1 METQTIERVKA
12 KGAAGPAG
20 IAAYL
25 GAAALVIAAAWYG
38 LAVKDV
44 TVAPAPQAPPG
55 ATPQAWLH
63 IYYRWLVTTLPQERL
78 YTSIA
83 IAGFLCLAVVAA
95 SVRDLL
101 GRDHALTRAAAFAL
115 WSGAGLWITGS
126 VIQLG
131 GHRAV
136 GLMATHTNPIQTTNS
151 IAFTV
156 DMIGQAFALA
166 AFALIGAGMLAFA
179 WAAAGHPSRR
189 RAWAGYTALVSL
201 LMFLAAWSYAAGNG
215 SLTDLILFA
224 GGLLALP
231 AWLIW
236 TALLTRAGDGS
247 GASSRAQGALAEQ
260 RS

>member
-1 METQTIERVKA
+1 MGTQTIERVKT
-12 KGAAGPAG
+12 KGAAGPAD

-38 LAVKDV
+38 LAVKGV
-44 TVAPAPQAPPG
+44 TATPAPQPPPG
-55 ATPQAWLH
+55 AAPQAWLH
-63 IYYRWLVTTLPQERL
+63 TYYRWLVTTLPQERL

-83 IAGFLCLAVVAA
+83 IAGFICLAVVAA
-95 SVRDLL
+95 YVRDLL
-101 GRDHALTRAAAFAL
+101 GRDHALTRAGAFAL
-115 WSGAGLWITGS
+115 WLGAGLWITGS

-166 AFALIGAGMLAFA
+166 AFALIGVGMLAFA
-179 WAAAGHPSRR
+179 SAAAGARTRH
-189 RAWAGYTALVSL
+189 RAWAGYTALISL
-201 LMFLAAWSYAAGNG
+201 LMLVAAWSYAAGNS
-215 SLTDLILFA
+215 SLTDLILLV

-231 AWLIW
+231 VWLAW
-236 TALLTRAGDGS
+236 TAALTRADGS
-247 GASSRAQGALAEQ
+247 GRAQSAPASQL
-260 RS
+260 S